1 MAERSNAPR
10 CKAGRS
16 PTLCIIMI
24 WHTYILQSI
33 KNRHFY
39 IGHTSNIQKRL
50 LRHNRG
56 GNVSTKNGRPWF
68 LAHQEEYLNKSD
80 AIKRE
85 IQIKKYKGGQA
96 FKNLMK
102 HAWVAE
108 RSNALDCK
116 SSGLRPSGVQ
126 IPPHA

>member
-1 MAERSNAPR
+1 
-10 CKAGRS
+10 
-16 PTLCIIMI
+16 MI

-33 KNRHFY
+33 KIDILYWAY
-39 IGHTSNIQKRL
+39 IEYPKRL

-108 RSNALDCK
+108 RSWRRF
-116 SSGLRPSGVQ
+116 SSAGSRVT
-126 IPPHA
+126 